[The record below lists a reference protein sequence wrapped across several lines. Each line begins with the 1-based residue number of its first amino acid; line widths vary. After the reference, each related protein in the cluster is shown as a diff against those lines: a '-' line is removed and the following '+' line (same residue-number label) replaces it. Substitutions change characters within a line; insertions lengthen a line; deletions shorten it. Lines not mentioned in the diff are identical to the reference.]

1 MTDLTDAITF
11 QAAGPRRPAHRLA
24 PWIAEA
30 RALGRLALPLAVTQ
44 LAQMAVL
51 TTDIIMLGRL
61 GRTALASAAIGNTVF
76 YFAWLIGI
84 GPMSA
89 LAPMIAQ
96 ALGARANAP
105 GGAYA
110 LGEVRRIARMG
121 LWAVLLLAPP
131 LMTFLL
137 FARSILLFF
146 HQEPILAQGA
156 GWFVAMLAI
165 GLPFSL
171 AYQGLRNVASAL
183 GHARPALAVM
193 GATILFNILGDYT
206 LIFGHF
212 GAPRLGLVGA
222 GLATSASFIFSALA
236 MATIIRFTPGLHR
249 YRVLRRFHRP
259 AWRKLQEL
267 FRLGAPIGVTIL
279 FEAMMFNAMT
289 LVMGTFGAE
298 ALAAHQVA
306 LNFASVT
313 FMGPQGIGMA
323 AAIRVGLAAGAEDDA
338 GVRRSGYTAMAV
350 ASALMGVCGIG
361 MALFGANI
369 AELYISGRTA
379 QDLAVIALAAS
390 FLKVAAAFQVFDAVQ
405 VVGAMAL
412 RGLKDAR
419 APMLLAGASYWLA
432 GAPMCIALGVGLH
445 MRGLGIWIGLAFGL
459 AVAAAAMSLRFR
471 YLSRDR

>member
-1 MTDLTDAITF
+1 MTDLTDHLTL
-11 QAAGPRRPAHRLA
+11 QAAGPPRPAHRLA

-30 RALGRLALPLAVTQ
+30 RALGKLALPLAATQ

-96 ALGARANAP
+96 ALGARAHAV
-105 GGAYA
+105 
-110 LGEVRRIARMG
+110 GEVRRIVRMG
-121 LWAVLLLAPP
+121 LWAILLLAPP

-137 FARSILLFF
+137 FARPILLAA
-146 HQEPILAQGA
+146 HQEPMLARGA
-156 GWFVAMLAI
+156 GQFVAMLAI

-171 AYQGLRNVASAL
+171 TYQGLRNVASAL

-193 GATILFNILGDYT
+193 GATILFNILGGYT

-212 GAPRLGLVGA
+212 GAPQLGIVGA
-222 GLATSASFIFSALA
+222 GLATSASMIFSALA

-249 YRVLRRFHRP
+249 YRILRRFHRP
-259 AWRKLQEL
+259 AWKKLQET

-279 FEAMMFNAMT
+279 FEAMMFNVMT

-306 LNFASVT
+306 LNVASIT

-323 AAIRVGLAAGAEDDA
+323 AAIRVGLAAGAEDYP
-338 GVRRSGYTAMAV
+338 GVRRAGYTAMAAAAV
-350 ASALMGVCGIG
+350 LIGVCGLA
-361 MALFGANI
+361 MALFGVNI

-379 QDLAVIALAAS
+379 QDLAAIALAVS
-390 FLKVAAAFQVFDAVQ
+390 FLRVAAAFQIGDALQ

-412 RGLKDAR
+412 RGMKDAR
-419 APMLLAGASYWLA
+419 APMLMAGASYWLA
-432 GAPMCIALGVGLH
+432 GAPMCIFLGVGLH
-445 MRGLGIWIGLAFGL
+445 MGGLGVWLGLGFGL
-459 AVAAAAMSLRFR
+459 TVAAVCMVLRFR
-471 YLSRDR
+471 HLSRE

>member
-1 MTDLTDAITF
+1 MTDLTAPLPLPT
-11 QAAGPRRPAHRLA
+11 AAPLPPAHRLA

-30 RALGRLALPLAVTQ
+30 RALGKLALPLAVTQ

-76 YFAWLIGI
+76 YFAWLFGL

-89 LAPMIAQ
+89 LAPMIAH
-96 ALGARANAP
+96 ALGARAH
-105 GGAYA
+105 A

-121 LWAVLLLAPP
+121 LWAILIMAPF
-131 LMTFLL
+131 MMIFLL
-137 FARSILLFF
+137 FARPILLAA
-146 HQEPILAQGA
+146 HQEPILAKGA
-156 GWFVAMLAI
+156 GQFVAMLAI

-171 AYQGLRNVASAL
+171 TYQGLRNVASAL
-183 GHARPALAVM
+183 GHARLALAVM
-193 GATILFNILGDYT
+193 GATILFNMLGDYT

-212 GAPRLGLVGA
+212 GAPRLGIVGA

-236 MATIIRFTPGLHR
+236 MATVIRFTPDLHR
-249 YRVLRRFHRP
+249 YRILRRFLRP
-259 AWRKLQEL
+259 AWAKLKEL
-267 FRLGAPIGVTIL
+267 FRLGAPIGITIL

-306 LNFASVT
+306 LNFASIT
-313 FMGPQGIGMA
+313 FMAPQGIGMA
-323 AAIRVGLAAGAEDDA
+323 AAIRVGLAAGAEDYA
-338 GVRRSGYTAMAV
+338 GVRRAGYTAMAA
-350 ASALMGVCGIG
+350 ASAVIGVCGVV
-361 MALFGANI
+361 MALWGADI
-369 AELYISGRTA
+369 ARLYISGRTV
-379 QDLAVIALAAS
+379 QDLAVIALAVV

-419 APMLLAGASYWLA
+419 APMLLAGGSYWLA
-432 GAPMCIALGVGLH
+432 GAPMCIFLGVGLH
-445 MRGLGIWIGLAFGL
+445 MQGLGVWIGLAFGL
-459 AVAAAAMSLRFR
+459 AVAAAAMSLRFA
-471 YLSRDR
+471 YLSRDG